1 MPVTYHYDP
10 DRSTF
15 AMRLTA
21 PWCWND
27 YREAVSAYRATLDE
41 QTKVVHLVMEL
52 VDDECVH
59 DKSLLTHLQEL
70 FVEGPPNQGQTILV
84 SRMLTLHAI
93 ARILAEMNARLRG
106 RIRVVPT
113 MRAVDRVLGEV

>member
-52 VDDECVH
+52 VDD
-59 DKSLLTHLQEL
+59 
-70 FVEGPPNQGQTILV
+70 GQTILV

-113 MRAVDRVLGEV
+113 MRAADRVLGEV